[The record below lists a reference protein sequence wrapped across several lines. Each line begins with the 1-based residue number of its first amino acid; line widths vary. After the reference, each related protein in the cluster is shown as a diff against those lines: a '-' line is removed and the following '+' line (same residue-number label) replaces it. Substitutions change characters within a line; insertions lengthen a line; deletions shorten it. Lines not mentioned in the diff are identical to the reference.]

1 MNKEPENRF
10 TKITIQTII
19 CAKPKSLHHMA
30 ISIRFKESELNVIR
44 QYATS
49 HNMSVS
55 EVIRKAT
62 IEMIEDALDVE
73 MLESAMERH
82 SKNNSKM
89 YTFDEADREIG
100 FK

>member
-1 MNKEPENRF
+1 
-10 TKITIQTII
+10 
-19 CAKPKSLHHMA
+19 MA

-82 SKNNSKM
+82 SKNNSTM
-89 YTFDEADREIG
+89 YTFDEAGREIG